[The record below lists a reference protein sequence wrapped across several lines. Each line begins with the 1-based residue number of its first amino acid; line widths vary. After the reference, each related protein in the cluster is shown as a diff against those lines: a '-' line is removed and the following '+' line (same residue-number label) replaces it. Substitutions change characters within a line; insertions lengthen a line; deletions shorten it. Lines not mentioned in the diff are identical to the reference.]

1 MAQLSTVREVGILRS
16 VSRPTAE
23 KMSRAACS
31 RGSRRRDRSTTCLQG
46 VTARQRRHAV
56 GCSKPAAAP
65 TLFAGGP
72 PIAKE

>member
-1 MAQLSTVREVGILRS
+1 MAQLLTVRAVAAQLA
-16 VSRPTAE
+16 VSRSSVY

>member
-1 MAQLSTVREVGILRS
+1 MAQLLTVRAVAAQLA
-16 VSRPTAE
+16 VSRPTVR
-23 KMSRAACS
+23 KMLD
-31 RGSRRRDRSTTCLQG
+31 RGVFPRLPETGSVNQLPAS

-56 GCSKPAAAP
+56 GCSKPAVAP